1 MATFAIGDIQGCW
14 RTLVRLLS
22 RIGYER
28 GRDRVWL
35 AGDLVN
41 RGPASLEVLRWARDQ
56 GASLVSV
63 VGNHDL
69 HLLGVALGVRKTRK
83 GDTLEGVLEA
93 PDRGDLV
100 EWLLHRP
107 LLHAQGRHVLVHA
120 GIPSRWSL
128 DLALELAREAEA
140 ALRKDPRRA
149 IEAYGD
155 RSMTRWDGGGRRRER
170 LTQALRG
177 LTLLRTEHPDGRP
190 CDGFS
195 GPPSEAPPGCRPWFE
210 SRPDGPII
218 ICGHWAALGLRVTG
232 RVRALDT
239 GCVWGGRLT
248 ALRLR
253 DDFIVRQRSLDR

>member
-22 RIGYER
+22 RIGY
-28 GRDRVWL
+28 DRRHHRLWL

-63 VGNHDL
+63 LGNHDL
-69 HLLGVALGVRKTRK
+69 HLLGVAFGVRDVRK
-83 GDTLEGVLEA
+83 GDTLETVLAA
-93 PDRGDLV
+93 PDRSDLI

-107 LLHAQGRHVLVHA
+107 LLHPQGRYVLVHA

-128 DLALELAREAEA
+128 ELARELASETET
-140 ALRKDPRRA
+140 ALRKDPRKALR
-149 IEAYGD
+149 AYGD
-155 RSMTRWDGGGRRRER
+155 RTLTRWDGGGGRRER

-190 CDGFS
+190 CEGFS
-195 GPPSEAPPGCRPWFE
+195 GPPSAAPSGCRPWFE
-210 SRPDGPII
+210 ARPPGPII
-218 ICGHWAALGLRVTG
+218 VCGHWAALGLHLTG

-248 ALRLR
+248 ALRLH
-253 DDFIVRQRSLDR
+253 DGALFRQPSLDA